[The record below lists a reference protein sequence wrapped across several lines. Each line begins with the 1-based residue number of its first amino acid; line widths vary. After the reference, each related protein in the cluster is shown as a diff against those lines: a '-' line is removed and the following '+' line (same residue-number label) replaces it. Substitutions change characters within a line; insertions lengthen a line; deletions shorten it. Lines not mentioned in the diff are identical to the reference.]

1 MRPKVGLLLGE
12 MSEECLHEKYWETT
26 VRSQGAS
33 TEIYRGQC
41 KAQGGGSGLM
51 GEGGSAACLTV
62 LSTTT
67 HGLFM
72 GIDGMPQTHPPVL
85 SAQVGER

>member
-1 MRPKVGLLLGE
+1 MKNIGKQQLGARVPLLRFTE
-12 MSEECLHEKYWETT
+12 DS
-26 VRSQGAS
+26 AS
-33 TEIYRGQC
+33 PRV
-41 KAQGGGSGLM
+41 GSGLM

-72 GIDGMPQTHPPVL
+72 GIDGMPRTHPSVL
-85 SAQVGER
+85 RAQVGER